1 MAELTPVLGEDPAF
15 LKVEE
20 QVSRLAAI
28 DRPCLVIGERGTGKE
43 LLATRLHYLSPRWDG
58 PLVKVNCA
66 ALADSL
72 IDTELFGHEA
82 GAFTGAQRQHVGRF
96 ERADGGT
103 LLLDE
108 IASASAAVQEKVLRV
123 IEYGEM
129 ERVGGRRTIQ
139 LDVRVIGTANVD
151 LPSLARS
158 GAFRADL
165 LDRLAFEV
173 VTLPPL
179 RARPA
184 DVTTLAN
191 AFALEITRAMGRDVF
206 PGFSPRAE
214 KLLLAHSWPGNV
226 RELKNVVERAVYRS
240 ASSDTPI
247 DTVVIDPFDSPWRPP
262 PGPPGTDP
270 QHPESAAL
278 RPVVSGP
285 AGVGDS
291 ASPSLPR
298 HSSGSWPDAPGPA
311 GGGGIAHLPASRRPS
326 GFRSDSSEPVG
337 NGGPPVDCMDRKYG
351 STGEDAPA
359 SPTGTGKAPVDFM
372 TEIARF
378 ERGLLKRALD
388 AARHNQ
394 SETARA
400 LGLGYHQ
407 LRRLLKKHA
416 LM

>member
-1 MAELTPVLGEDPAF
+1 MATPPSVLGEDPAF
-15 LKVEE
+15 LEVEE
-20 QVSRLAAI
+20 QISRLAAI

-66 ALADSL
+66 ALAESL
-72 IDTELFGHEA
+72 LDTELFGHEA

-108 IASASAAVQEKVLRV
+108 ISNASAAVQEKVLRV

-129 ERVGGRRTIQ
+129 ERVGGRSAIQ
-139 LDVRVIGTANVD
+139 IDVRVVGAANVD

-173 VTLPPL
+173 VTIPPL

-184 DVTTLAN
+184 DIMTLAN
-191 AFALEITRAMGRDVF
+191 SFALEITGALGKDVF
-206 PGFSPRAE
+206 PGFGPRAQE
-214 KLLLAHSWPGNV
+214 LLLGHSWPGNV

-240 ASSDTPI
+240 ASSDALI
-247 DTVVIDPFDSPWRPP
+247 DTVVIDPFENRWRPSNHPVGIGTNP
-262 PGPPGTDP
+262 PGEPPHRFDTS
-270 QHPESAAL
+270 E
-278 RPVVSGP
+278 P
-285 AGVGDS
+285 AE
-291 ASPSLPR
+291 
-298 HSSGSWPDAPGPA
+298 PA
-311 GGGGIAHLPASRRPS
+311 LPAE
-326 GFRSDSSEPVG
+326 F
-337 NGGPPVDCMDRKYG
+337 
-351 STGEDAPA
+351 
-359 SPTGTGKAPVDFM
+359 PVDF
-372 TEIARF
+372 TAEVARF
-378 ERGLLKRALD
+378 ERGLLERTLD
-388 AARHNQ
+388 ASRHSQTNA
-394 SETARA
+394 ARA

-416 LM
+416 LV

>member
-1 MAELTPVLGEDPAF
+1 MADPPSILGEDPAF
-15 LKVEE
+15 LEVEE
-20 QVSRLAAI
+20 QISRLAAI

-66 ALADSL
+66 ALAESL
-72 IDTELFGHEA
+72 LDTELFGHEA

-129 ERVGGRRTIQ
+129 ERVGGRRTIR
-139 LDVRVIGTANVD
+139 LDVRVIGAANVD
-151 LPSLARS
+151 LPSLARG

-173 VTLPPL
+173 VTIPPL

-184 DVTTLAN
+184 DVMTLAN
-191 AFALEITRAMGRDVF
+191 AFALEITRALGKDVF

-214 KLLLAHSWPGNV
+214 GLLLGYSWPGNV

-240 ASSDTPI
+240 ASSDAPI
-247 DTVVIDPFDSPWRPP
+247 DTVVIDPFDNPWRPL
-262 PGPPGTDP
+262 
-270 QHPESAAL
+270 PE
-278 RPVVSGP
+278 P
-285 AGVGDS
+285 AGADAGRR
-291 ASPSLPR
+291 A
-298 HSSGSWPDAPGPA
+298 SSGRADTSEPA
-311 GGGGIAHLPASRRPS
+311 GPVLPA
-326 GFRSDSSEPVG
+326 D
-337 NGGPPVDCMDRKYG
+337 
-351 STGEDAPA
+351 
-359 SPTGTGKAPVDFM
+359 APVDFM
-372 TEIARF
+372 AEVARF
-378 ERGLLKRALD
+378 ERGLLERALD
-388 AARHNQ
+388 EARYNQ
-394 SETARA
+394 GETARA

-416 LM
+416 LV

>member
-1 MAELTPVLGEDPAF
+1 MAVPPSILGEDPAF
-15 LKVEE
+15 LEVEE
-20 QVSRLAAI
+20 QISRLAAI

-66 ALADSL
+66 ALAESL
-72 IDTELFGHEA
+72 LDTELFGHEA
-82 GAFTGAQRQHVGRF
+82 GAFTGAQRQHAGRF

-108 IASASAAVQEKVLRV
+108 IASASASVQEKVLRV

-139 LDVRVIGTANVD
+139 LDVRVIGAANVD

-173 VTLPPL
+173 VTIPPL

-184 DVTTLAN
+184 DIMALAS
-191 AFALEITRAMGRDVF
+191 AFALEITRALGKDVF
-206 PGFSPRAE
+206 PGFGPRAQA
-214 KLLLAHSWPGNV
+214 LLRGHSWPGNV

-240 ASSDTPI
+240 ASSDAPI
-247 DTVVIDPFDSPWRPP
+247 DTVIIDPFENPWRPQGD
-262 PGPPGTDP
+262 PGSDDVDDGGPARARD
-270 QHPESAAL
+270 S
-278 RPVVSGP
+278 SGP
-285 AGVGDS
+285 AELV
-291 ASPSLPR
+291 R
-298 HSSGSWPDAPGPA
+298 PA
-311 GGGGIAHLPASRRPS
+311 DL
-326 GFRSDSSEPVG
+326 
-337 NGGPPVDCMDRKYG
+337 
-351 STGEDAPA
+351 
-359 SPTGTGKAPVDFM
+359 PVDFPA
-372 TEIARF
+372 EVARF
-378 ERGLLKRALD
+378 ERDLLERALE
-388 AARHNQ
+388 ASRHNQ
-394 SETARA
+394 TVAARS

-416 LM
+416 LA

>member
-1 MAELTPVLGEDPAF
+1 MADLPSMLGEDPAF
-15 LKVEE
+15 LEVEA

-66 ALADSL
+66 ALTESL
-72 IDTELFGHEA
+72 LDTELFGHEA

-139 LDVRVIGTANVD
+139 LDVRVVGAANVD
-151 LPSLARS
+151 LPSLARN

-179 RARPA
+179 RARPV
-184 DVTTLAN
+184 DVMALAH
-191 AFALEITRAMGRDVF
+191 AFALEITQTMGRDVF

-240 ASSDTPI
+240 ESSDVAI

-262 PGPPGTDP
+262 
-270 QHPESAAL
+270 A
-278 RPVVSGP
+278 RP
-285 AGVGDS
+285 AGAEDRAPARQSS
-291 ASPSLPR
+291 AGQS
-298 HSSGSWPDAPGPA
+298 DAPGPA
-311 GGGGIAHLPASRRPS
+311 GFDGANASAGFMGSDMGSEKLDSEKHGDTDRSVPAGPS
-326 GFRSDSSEPVG
+326 D
-337 NGGPPVDCMDRKYG
+337 
-351 STGEDAPA
+351 TGDATA
-359 SPTGTGKAPVDFM
+359 DFT
-372 TEIARF
+372 TEVARF
-378 ERGLLKRALD
+378 ERGLLERALH
-388 AARHNQ
+388 ATRHNQ
-394 SETARA
+394 REAARA

-416 LM
+416 LA

>member
-1 MAELTPVLGEDPAF
+1 MMTTPPSILGEDPAF
-15 LKVEE
+15 LEVEE
-20 QVSRLAAI
+20 QISRLAAI
-28 DRPCLVIGERGTGKE
+28 ERPCLLIGERGTGKE

-66 ALADSL
+66 ALAESL
-72 IDTELFGHEA
+72 LDTELFGHEA

-139 LDVRVIGTANVD
+139 LDVRVIGAANVD

-173 VTLPPL
+173 VTIPPL

-184 DVTTLAN
+184 DIITLAN
-191 AFALEITRAMGRDVF
+191 AFALEFTRALGRDVF
-206 PGFSPRAE
+206 PGFGSHAE
-214 KLLLAHSWPGNV
+214 ESLLRHCWPGNV
-226 RELKNVVERAVYRS
+226 RELRNVVERAVYRS
-240 ASSDTPI
+240 ASSDAPI
-247 DTVVIDPFDSPWRPP
+247 DAVVIDPFENPWRPSHRSLDTKADYPEPARASGALEPTEPALP
-262 PGPPGTDP
+262 PD
-270 QHPESAAL
+270 L
-278 RPVVSGP
+278 
-285 AGVGDS
+285 
-291 ASPSLPR
+291 
-298 HSSGSWPDAPGPA
+298 
-311 GGGGIAHLPASRRPS
+311 
-326 GFRSDSSEPVG
+326 
-337 NGGPPVDCMDRKYG
+337 
-351 STGEDAPA
+351 
-359 SPTGTGKAPVDFM
+359 PVDFRA
-372 TEIARF
+372 EVARF
-378 ERGLLKRALD
+378 ERGLLERALD
-388 AARHNQ
+388 ASRHNR
-394 SETARA
+394 TDAAGA

-416 LM
+416 LA

>member
-1 MAELTPVLGEDPAF
+1 MADLPSMLGEDPAF
-15 LKVEE
+15 LEVEA

-66 ALADSL
+66 ALTESL
-72 IDTELFGHEA
+72 LDTELFGHEA

-139 LDVRVIGTANVD
+139 LDVRVVGAANVD
-151 LPSLARS
+151 LPSLARN

-179 RARPA
+179 RARPV
-184 DVTTLAN
+184 DVMALAH
-191 AFALEITRAMGRDVF
+191 AFALEITQTMGRDVF

-214 KLLLAHSWPGNV
+214 KRLLAHSWPGNV

-240 ASSDTPI
+240 ESSDVAI

-262 PGPPGTDP
+262 
-270 QHPESAAL
+270 A
-278 RPVVSGP
+278 RP
-285 AGVGDS
+285 AGAEDRAPARQSS
-291 ASPSLPR
+291 ARQSPAGQS
-298 HSSGSWPDAPGPA
+298 DAPGPA
-311 GGGGIAHLPASRRPS
+311 GFDGADASAGFMGSDMGSEKLGSEKHGDTDRSAPAGPS
-326 GFRSDSSEPVG
+326 GT
-337 NGGPPVDCMDRKYG
+337 G
-351 STGEDAPA
+351 SATA
-359 SPTGTGKAPVDFM
+359 DFT
-372 TEIARF
+372 TEVARF
-378 ERGLLKRALD
+378 ERGLLERALH
-388 AARHNQ
+388 ATRHNQ
-394 SETARA
+394 RETARA

-416 LM
+416 LA